1 MFLIMFW
8 GSWMNFPPRMIHWQ
22 SQEEHEEIIFLFWFA
37 SEKDTVEYLNEL
49 SYQKIMLHP
58 KNLCFQPAIQWWDP
72 VGMKAVSNHSL
83 LSTFLFAIQI
93 QVPNSMEGLS
103 HETII
108 SNFIWKIALPEDVL
122 NFTNFYHP
130 SSFIPVEYG
139 FPTLESSIYGKYL
152 RMKFQCFC
160 GNGSWGYSDELFFS
174 PNPLHQNLT
183 GIG

>member
-8 GSWMNFPPRMIHWQ
+8 GSWLNFPPRMIHWQ

-37 SEKDTVEYLNEL
+37 SEKDTFEYLNEL

-72 VGMKAVSNHSL
+72 VGMKAISNHSL

-103 HETII
+103 HETNI
-108 SNFIWKIALPEDVL
+108 SNLA
-122 NFTNFYHP
+122 
-130 SSFIPVEYG
+130 SF
-139 FPTLESSIYGKYL
+139 GK
-152 RMKFQCFC
+152 
-160 GNGSWGYSDELFFS
+160 
-174 PNPLHQNLT
+174 
-183 GIG
+183 